1 MELNAAAGID
11 RGGGFEW
18 YRPDNTPGI
27 FQRRRQVRG
36 DVIRPEH
43 WDQLMGDLER
53 NRATYI
59 IDGARAFR
67 NWKAFPIENYPRMIA
82 FLDAHYEL
90 FTTVGAVRIFK
101 RRGCEAEA
109 KAER

>member
-1 MELNAAAGID
+1 VKA
-11 RGGGFEW
+11 
-18 YRPDNTPGI
+18 T
-27 FQRRRQVRG
+27 

-59 IDGARAFR
+59 LDGARAFR
-67 NWKAFPIENYPRMIA
+67 NWKAFPIENYPRMVG

-90 FTTVGAVRIFK
+90 LTTVGAVRIFK
-101 RRGCEAEA
+101 WRGCQGRAQA
-109 KAER
+109 D